1 MQILNIA
8 SSRIIPVLCDSRD
21 NIAYSKSPTVTIS
34 DYYPDSAVIGGVHL
48 LCAPSMR
55 DTR

>member
-8 SSRIIPVLCDSRD
+8 SSRIIPVLCDSGD
-21 NIAYSKSPTVTIS
+21 NIAYSKSLTVTIS
-34 DYYPDSAVIGGVHL
+34 DYYPDSTVIGGIHL
-48 LCAPSMR
+48 LRAPSMR

>member
-8 SSRIIPVLCDSRD
+8 NSRIIPVLCDSGD
-21 NIAYSKSPTVTIS
+21 NIAYSKSLTVTIS
-34 DYYPDSAVIGGVHL
+34 DYYPDSTVIGGIHL
-48 LCAPSMR
+48 LRAPSMR